1 VTRRFENAGS
11 VVLSADRGAVAR
23 GARIT
28 AASLVVAFLA
38 LSTSGCTQ
46 ASGERTDSR
55 TPHESKQ
62 RLVQLIHRTD
72 KALDVA
78 SWKLIDDGSEE
89 NCTVDGG
96 AGVRYTW
103 AQRSGPS
110 NDTTHALTAVRALWE
125 REGVHVTAFASGGST
140 RVHGLHGAGGP
151 VGGLEFIADPRG
163 FGLSA
168 TSACAEK

>member
-1 VTRRFENAGS
+1 VGFSRRMA
-11 VVLSADRGAVAR
+11 
-23 GARIT
+23 T
-28 AASLVVAFLA
+28 TSLVVACLA
-38 LSTSGCTQ
+38 LTISGCAQTSGKGPDTM
-46 ASGERTDSR
+46 

-62 RLVQLIHRTD
+62 QLVQLIHRTE
-72 KALDVA
+72 KAVGVA
-78 SWKLIDDGSEE
+78 GWKLIDDGSEE
-89 NCTVDGG
+89 NCALDGG
-96 AGVRYTW
+96 SAGVRYTW

-140 RVHGLHGAGGP
+140 PVHGLHGAGGP
-151 VGGLEFIADPRG
+151 VDGLEFIADPRG